1 MKAVAKFEKVSF
13 NEFCKSLLDNH
24 LAYDE
29 QEAKGYYDKIQL
41 PKRSTS
47 GAAGYDFFC
56 PIPVTIRPKYQVY
69 GGVTFQSKAYVEMP
83 TLIPTG
89 IRCKMEEGYVLK
101 LFPRGSSGI
110 KKGLILANTVGIV
123 DADYYNAKNE
133 GHIHLA
139 FNNFGYEPYFVEV
152 NERIVQ
158 GIFEEFF
165 VTYDDEENTKAER
178 IGWCGS
184 TDKVV

>member
-1 MKAVAKFEKVSF
+1 
-13 NEFCKSLLDNH
+13 
-24 LAYDE
+24 
-29 QEAKGYYDKIQL
+29 
-41 PKRSTS
+41 
-47 GAAGYDFFC
+47 
-56 PIPVTIRPKYQVY
+56 
-69 GGVTFQSKAYVEMP
+69 
-83 TLIPTG
+83 
-89 IRCKMEEGYVLK
+89 MEEGYVLK